1 VRLSGTR
8 VRWRREDLSDV
19 SYTIE
24 TRPHG
29 TLITL
34 AATSR
39 EEFVHDLLASL
50 LEAAYGK
57 NPGAASASG
66 QMVPIQAT
74 GADDRTLLAHLTEG
88 MLRAIGET
96 DGTLLAP
103 RWLAFD
109 ESRVTATLPVGPRSG
124 PVPVLIPHR
133 ATLASP
139 LPDLRATLEVGTA
152 PAR

>member
-1 VRLSGTR
+1 M
-8 VRWRREDLSDV
+8 

-29 TLITL
+29 ALISL

-39 EEFVHDLLASL
+39 EEFVRDLLASL

-66 QMVPIQAT
+66 QVVPIQAA
-74 GADDRTLLAHLTEG
+74 GADDRTILANLTEG

-96 DGTLLAP
+96 EGTLLAP

-124 PVPVLIPHR
+124 PSPVLVPHR
-133 ATLASP
+133 ATLTSP
-139 LPDLRATLEVGTA
+139 LPDLRATLEIETT
-152 PAR
+152 PAD

>member
-1 VRLSGTR
+1 M
-8 VRWRREDLSDV
+8 

-29 TLITL
+29 AFISL

-39 EEFVHDLLASL
+39 EEFVRDLVASL
-50 LEAAYGK
+50 LEAVYGK
-57 NPGAASASG
+57 NPGAAGASG
-66 QMVPIQAT
+66 QVVPIQAT
-74 GADDRTLLAHLTEG
+74 GVDDGALLAHLTADT
-88 MLRAIGET
+88 LRAIGET
-96 DGTLLAP
+96 EGRLLPP

-124 PVPVLIPHR
+124 PVPVLGPHR

-139 LPDLRATLEVGTA
+139 LPDLRATLEVETA

>member
-1 VRLSGTR
+1 M
-8 VRWRREDLSDV
+8 

-29 TLITL
+29 ALISL

-39 EEFVHDLLASL
+39 EEFVRDLLAAL

-57 NPGAASASG
+57 NSGAAGASG
-66 QMVPIQAT
+66 QMLPIQAT
-74 GADDRTLLAHLTEG
+74 GADDGALLAHLTADT
-88 MLRAIGET
+88 LRAIGET
-96 DGTLLAP
+96 KGTLLPP

-124 PVPVLIPHR
+124 PGPMLVPHR

>member
-1 VRLSGTR
+1 M
-8 VRWRREDLSDV
+8 

-29 TLITL
+29 AFISL

-39 EEFVHDLLASL
+39 EEFVRDLLASL

-57 NPGAASASG
+57 NPGAAGSSG
-66 QMVPIQAT
+66 QMLPIQT
-74 GADDRTLLAHLTEG
+74 SGADDGALLAHLAADA
-88 MLRAIGET
+88 LRAIRET
-96 DGTLLAP
+96 EGTLLAP

-124 PVPVLIPHR
+124 PVPALVPYRSKLV
-133 ATLASP
+133 SP
-139 LPDLRATLEVGTA
+139 LPDLRATLEIGTA
-152 PAR
+152 PAG

>member
-1 VRLSGTR
+1 M
-8 VRWRREDLSDV
+8 

-29 TLITL
+29 AFISL

-39 EEFVHDLLASL
+39 EEFVRDLVASL

-57 NPGAASASG
+57 NPGAAGASG
-66 QMVPIQAT
+66 QMLPIQAIGT
-74 GADDRTLLAHLTEG
+74 DDRTLLAHLSEG
-88 MLRAIGET
+88 MLLAIGET
-96 DGTLLAP
+96 EGRLLAP

-124 PVPVLIPHR
+124 PVPVLVSHR
-133 ATLASP
+133 VTLASP